1 MTDKAEQSPDLPEA
15 EVFIE
20 APFHDVDMME
30 VVWHGHYAK
39 YFEIARG
46 ALLDKIDYNYPQM
59 RDSGYAWP
67 IVDFRTRF
75 IRPITFRQKVSVSA
89 RITEYEM
96 RLKIDYLITD
106 AATGERLTKAYTVQ
120 AAIDMASQELVYP
133 SPRILL
139 EKLGV
144 A

>member
-1 MTDKAEQSPDLPEA
+1 MSDENPQLPEA
-15 EVFIE
+15 EVLIE

-67 IVDFRTRF
+67 IIEMKTRF
-75 IRPITFRQKVSVSA
+75 VRPIVFGQKVIVHA
-89 RITEYEM
+89 KMTEYEI
-96 RLKIDYLITD
+96 RLKIDYTVMD
-106 AATGERLTKAYTVQ
+106 AESRERLTKGHTIQ
-120 AAIDMASQELVYP
+120 AAIDMKTHALVYP

-139 EKLGV
+139 DKLGI